1 MKKIYF
7 GRDENDVIKIDAG
20 GTVERTAACDVTMRP
35 LFLRCSVGAWPVAS
49 IGFTAQS
56 LTVLSFRIGR
66 DEQLMEPVPLAVLLD
81 SAGVPL
87 TLDTI
92 LPGAL
97 VYIKI
102 ESSAK
107 KDRLECTLWLEG
119 EEIDLVKERMAIV
132 GEMRSPQDQVLHLE
146 HQLQKAHTQRDVAIE
161 ALKRIAGPDGAS
173 SARWSQEIAKEALKD
188 IHALR
193 RPIAAKRRK

>member
-1 MKKIYF
+1 MKKLYF
-7 GRDENDVIKIDAG
+7 GRDEHDSIAIEAG
-20 GTVERTAACDVTMRP
+20 GTAERTVACDVTMRP
-35 LFLRCSVGAWPVAS
+35 LYLRCSVGAWPVAS
-49 IGFTAQS
+49 IGFTAQNV
-56 LTVLSFRIGR
+56 TVLSLRLGR
-66 DEQLMEPVPLAVLLD
+66 DEELMQPVPLGALLD
-81 SAGVPL
+81 MPL
-87 TLDTI
+87 QLQTI
-92 LPGAL
+92 CPGWL
-97 VYIKI
+97 VSIKL

-107 KDRLECTLWLEG
+107 KNRLECTLWLEG